1 MNSEVLAAGGLV
13 IDSETGTPRV
23 LLVHRP
29 RYDDW
34 SFPKGKLD
42 EGETVEQ
49 AAVREVEEETGLK
62 CRILR
67 EIATLRYAYQTR
79 NKGPL
84 RPKKVHYF
92 LMEHVSGN
100 IRVPGEEVDQA
111 VWFDIDKALRKLSY
125 EQDRNLL
132 ASLYEA
138 GMLANCPTSE
148 FLLKPSR

>member
-1 MNSEVLAAGGLV
+1 MSMRSEVLAAGGIV
-13 IDSETGTPRV
+13 IEAEIGFPRV

-42 EGETVEQ
+42 AGETVEQ
-49 AAVREVEEETGLK
+49 AAVREVEEETGLT
-62 CRILR
+62 CRIIR
-67 EIATLRYAYQTR
+67 EVATLRYAYRSR

-92 LMEHVSGN
+92 LMERVTGE

-111 VWFDIDKALRKLSY
+111 AWFDIDDALRNLSY
-125 EQDRNLL
+125 ERDRELL
-132 ASLYEA
+132 EALRRDTSLGQSLFE
-138 GMLANCPTSE
+138 S
-148 FLLKPSR
+148 